1 MCVKDG
7 HVCYISIM
15 YLVSTFELT
24 MLLVLC
30 VFMVLFEETW
40 FSFFSKFDSNLLLS
54 HKFYHDIFRD

>member
-1 MCVKDG
+1 MCMKDG
-7 HVCYISIM
+7 LVCYISIM

-40 FSFFSKFDSNLLLS
+40 SLIFDSNLLLS
-54 HKFYHDIFRD
+54 HKSYHDIFGD